1 MRSVCVPARGVSRFL
16 RLSCLVSVSGMLAA
30 CSVNSDRL
38 SNLTNTTSNTQ
49 APITDPLPPQ
59 SAPPLQGDNYNRS
72 VQSSSLDGP
81 AAPAYSPAPAPAYS
95 PPLPQGT
102 VANASGTVTVSRGDT
117 LYSIARANNVHVKD
131 LIAANNL
138 QAPYHLNAGQ
148 RIQLP
153 RNNYGQTQ
161 VASTSSYS
169 PEPAYAPPQQSRPV
183 SSNTHRVQSGET
195 LYSLGRKYN
204 VHPHSISSANGLSKN
219 AGLTVGQVIKIP
231 GSSSQFPSTVAQAP
245 VTTKPSVTN
254 PPAVQAPKKTVAVEK
269 VPPVPTVETK
279 KTAEANKPLSKPAPR
294 SSSRFRWPLNG
305 RIIST
310 YGPKPSGSRNDG
322 INIAVPEGTSVR
334 AAENGV
340 VAYAGNELK
349 GYGNLVLIRHD
360 GGWVTAYAHNK
371 ELFVKRGDRVT
382 RGRVIA
388 KSGSTGSVSSP
399 QLHFELRKGAD
410 AVDPMKYLSSTK
422 VAGG

>member
-1 MRSVCVPARGVSRFL
+1 MRSVCVPARGASRLL
-16 RLSCLVSVSGMLAA
+16 RLSCLVSLSALLGA
-30 CSVNSDRL
+30 CSVNSDRF
-38 SNLTNTTSNTQ
+38 SSLTNTTSDTQ
-49 APITDPLPPQ
+49 APIVDPLPPQ

-72 VQSSSLDGP
+72 VQSSSLGGP
-81 AAPAYSPAPAPAYS
+81 AVSAPPAA
-95 PPLPQGT
+95 LPRGA
-102 VANASGTVTVSRGDT
+102 VADASGTVSVNRGDT

-138 QAPYHLNAGQ
+138 QPPYHLTAGQ
-148 RIQLP
+148 RIQMP
-153 RNNYGQTQ
+153 RDNYGQTR
-161 VASTSSYS
+161 VASNSTYS
-169 PEPAYAPPQQSRPV
+169 PEPAYAAPQQSNAA
-183 SSNTHRVQSGET
+183 STGTHRVQSGET

-204 VHPHSISSANGLSKN
+204 LHPHSIASANGLSN
-219 AGLTVGQVIKIP
+219 TAGLTVGQVINIP
-231 GSSSQFPSTVAQAP
+231 SGSGSGNFPSTVVKSP
-245 VTTKPSVTN
+245 STSKPSVVSTQ
-254 PPAVQAPKKTVAVEK
+254 PAPAPRRPVVVEK
-269 VPPVPTVETK
+269 VPPVPTAEPR
-279 KTAEANKPLSKPAPR
+279 KTAEAKPPLPKPEQR

-305 RIIST
+305 RVIST
-310 YGPKPSGSRNDG
+310 FGPKPSGSRNDG

-349 GYGNLVLIRHD
+349 GYGNLVLVRHD

>member
-1 MRSVCVPARGVSRFL
+1 MRSVCVPAKGASGFL
-16 RLSCLVSVSGMLAA
+16 RLSCLVSVSAMLAA

-49 APITDPLPPQ
+49 APIVDPLPPQ

-81 AAPAYSPAPAPAYS
+81 SAPSYSPGLS
-95 PPLPQGT
+95 QDS
-102 VANASGTVTVSRGDT
+102 VADASGSVTVNRGDT

-138 QAPYHLNAGQ
+138 QAPYHLNSGQ

-153 RNNYGQTQ
+153 RENSGQTR
-161 VASTSSYS
+161 VASNSTYS
-169 PEPAYAPPQQSRPV
+169 PQPAYAPPRKSTV
-183 SSNTHRVQSGET
+183 SSGSHRVQSGET

-204 VHPHSISSANGLSKN
+204 VHPHSIAQANGLSNN
-219 AGLTVGQVIKIP
+219 AGLTVGQNVSIP
-231 GSSSQFPSTVAQAP
+231 GGSGSSQFPSRVAKAQ
-245 VTTKPSVTN
+245 VSSNPSVTN
-254 PPAVQAPKKTVAVEK
+254 PTPVQTQQRPVVVEK
-269 VPPVPTVETK
+269 VPAIPTAEPK
-279 KTAEANKPLSKPAPR
+279 KTAGVNTPLPKPERR

-310 YGPKPSGSRNDG
+310 FGPKPSGSRNDG
-322 INIAVPEGTSVR
+322 INIAVPAGTSVR

-349 GYGNLVLIRHD
+349 GYGNLVLVRHD
-360 GGWVTAYAHNK
+360 GGWVTAYAHNT